1 MTSESTDLIADIDA
15 AIEWGR
21 EAHREKDWNK
31 ALERWK
37 IGRAAFPERAVFSI
51 RILEALIELGQLA
64 SAALFIKEVQEQ
76 FPENPETL
84 TLEARLCMLRGD
96 HEDAEVLL
104 KRARYEHSNQPA
116 VWIQSANLAEL
127 SGDIESASAYFQ
139 EGDRQV
145 ASSEGI
151 LILHGELLMKNGLW
165 SEALAVWSKL
175 KNLCPHLQVA
185 HARALEAE
193 RALKQSVL
201 ELDASDERG
210 RGSLEKQSIKFT
222 NSSTLMRS
230 LAQNSLAAFLELVWV
245 KAIFGMR
252 SEIQRTRLGYFWWFL
267 EPLLYMVVY
276 YLVFAVLMLRGEPG
290 FAPLLL
296 SGIIP
301 WMWFLRTVTAASSSI
316 IVGQSLLNQTSVPAL
331 ALPFVEILQAFMK
344 QAPVFL
350 LLFVFIIWQGYEPS
364 LRWFLIIP
372 VLLVQLLIGAAFGLF
387 IAGLVP
393 LFRDLQRLI
402 PSALTL
408 MMFLSGIF
416 YSYEMIPPDWQSIFL
431 MNPMAFLIKTYRDIL
446 LSTSSPDLFL
456 LSLWF
461 VIGLISCVLL
471 SGVYRRF
478 QHHYPR
484 WLLD

>member
-1 MTSESTDLIADIDA
+1 MTSESADLIANVDV

-21 EAHREKDWNK
+21 EAHRKKDWNK
-31 ALERWK
+31 ALERWS
-37 IGRAAFPERAVFSI
+37 IGRTAFPERAVFSI
-51 RILEALIELGQLA
+51 RSLEALIELGQLE
-64 SAALFIKEVQEQ
+64 SATLFLKEVQKQ

-84 TLEARLCMLRGD
+84 TLNARLCMLRDNHG
-96 HEDAEVLL
+96 DAEVLL
-104 KRARYEHSNQPA
+104 KRARLEHPNQSA

-127 SGDIESASAYFQ
+127 SGDIALASAYFQ
-139 EGDRQV
+139 EGERQV
-145 ASSEGI
+145 ASPEGMF
-151 LILHGELLMKNGLW
+151 ILHGELLMKNELW
-165 SEALAVWSKL
+165 SEALVVWSKL
-175 KNLCPHLQVA
+175 KNLCPHLQIGHVG
-185 HARALEAE
+185 ALEAE
-193 RALKQSVL
+193 RASKQSGSRRDTPNDS
-201 ELDASDERG
+201 EL
-210 RGSLEKQSIKFT
+210 GSLDNQSIKLT
-222 NSSTLMRS
+222 NSSNLKRS

-245 KAIFGMR
+245 KALFGMR
-252 SEIQRTRLGYFWWFL
+252 SEIQRTRLGYIWWFL

-276 YLVFAVLMLRGEPG
+276 YLVFAVLMLRGEPD

-316 IVGQSLLNQTSVPAL
+316 IIGQSLLNQTSVPAL
-331 ALPFVEILQAFMK
+331 ALPVVEILQAFMK

-372 VLLVQLLIGAAFGLF
+372 VLLVQLLIGAALGLF
-387 IAGLVP
+387 IAGLIP

-402 PSALTL
+402 PSGLTL

-431 MNPMAFLIKTYRDIL
+431 MNPMAFLIKTYRDVL

-456 LSLWF
+456 LSSWF
-461 VIGLISCVLL
+461 VIGLGSCVLI
-471 SGVYRRF
+471 SEVYRRF